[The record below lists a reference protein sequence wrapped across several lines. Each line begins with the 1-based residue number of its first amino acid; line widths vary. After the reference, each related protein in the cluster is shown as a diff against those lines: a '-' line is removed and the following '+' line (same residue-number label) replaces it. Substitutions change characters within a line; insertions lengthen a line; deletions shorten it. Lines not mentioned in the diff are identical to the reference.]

1 MWSYLLCTCVE
12 LTCVELPVVCLC
24 RVTCIPVWSY
34 LYTCDSWGGGSGGC
48 TAHNLAQLLSL
59 LADPAIMLFG
69 GFFSSLPHSC
79 ICMSGS
85 PASPGKFGWVFVT

>member
-1 MWSYLLCTCVE
+1 MWSYLLYACA
-12 LTCVELPVVCLC
+12 ELPVYLSGA
-24 RVTCIPVWSY
+24 TCIPVIVG
-34 LYTCDSWGGGSGGC
+34 GGGSGGC
-48 TAHNLAQLLSL
+48 TAHSLAQLLSL